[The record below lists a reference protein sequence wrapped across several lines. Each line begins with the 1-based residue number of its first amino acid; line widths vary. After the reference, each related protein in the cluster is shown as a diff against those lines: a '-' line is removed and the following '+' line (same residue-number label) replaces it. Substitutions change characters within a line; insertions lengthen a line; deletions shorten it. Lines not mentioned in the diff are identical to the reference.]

1 MVRRILSRL
10 TAPIRGLHQAAYLLA
25 GLTLASQLLA
35 LIRDRVFAHMFGASQ
50 TLDLY
55 YAAFKVPDLV
65 YALVVSL
72 VSAYVLIPNISER
85 IEKEGRESAR
95 RLISQAATFLFFFG
109 GILCI
114 VLALFAPTLLRFL
127 FPALMASAH
136 QAEFVFLARILLI
149 QPILLG
155 LSSVLSSVTQIERRF
170 VLFAIS
176 PVLYN
181 LGIILGTVFLYP
193 HFGLVGIGIGVI
205 GGAVLHL
212 ALHIPVVIRARLM
225 PTPTIPR
232 LRELMNLFAHS
243 LPRSL
248 ALAMSSLT
256 TLLLIALASRS
267 GEGGVSVYVLAGNL
281 EAVPLSLIAASYAT
295 AAFPVMAEQAGG
307 GKYDA
312 FKATVT
318 VAARHIVFWSS
329 VITVLTIVLRAHIV
343 RIILGSGA
351 FDWNDT
357 RLTAA
362 ILAVLIVGL
371 LAQGLIL
378 LCARAFYAA
387 GRSWNPLFVQL
398 GDAGVSVAV
407 AYLLIHIARVWP
419 MLQYFMEALL
429 RISDVPGS
437 PVLFIALGYT
447 VGQFVMLGVALLT
460 LKRVAPGVA
469 RSIMRPLFEGLGAAI
484 LGGAATYAVLAVG
497 GTIAP
502 LTRLPVVFAEGLIAG
517 MVGLF
522 VAGFILWLLENQE
535 FRDLTASLRKLTS
548 FKPLAP
554 HELAHA
560 HDHQDP

>member
-55 YAAFKVPDLV
+55 YAAFRVPDLV

-109 GILCI
+109 GALCI
-114 VLALFAPTLLRFL
+114 VIALFAPTLLNLL
-127 FPALMASAH
+127 FPVLMASSH
-136 QAEFVFLARILLI
+136 HAEFVFLARILLI

-170 VLFAIS
+170 VLFAMS

-193 HFGLVGIGIGVI
+193 HFGLVGIGLGVI

-212 ALHIPVVIRARLM
+212 MLHIPVVVRAGLM
-225 PTPTIPR
+225 PKPSIPR
-232 LRELMNLFAHS
+232 LRELLNLFAHS

-267 GEGGVSVYVLAGNL
+267 GEGGVSVYTLAGNL

-398 GDAGVSVAV
+398 GDAGISVAV
-407 AYLLIHIARVWP
+407 AYFLVHAARSWP
-419 MLQYFMEALL
+419 ILQYFMEALL
-429 RISDVPGS
+429 RIEDVPGS

-447 VGQFVMLGVALLT
+447 VGQFVMLVVALMT
-460 LKRVAPGVA
+460 LKVVAPGVA

-484 LGGAATYAVLAVG
+484 LGGAATYVVLAIG
-497 GTIAP
+497 GSIAP
-502 LTRLPVVFAEGLIAG
+502 LTRLTAVFAEGLIAG

-548 FKPLAP
+548 FKALAP

>member
-25 GLTLASQLLA
+25 GLTLASQALA
-35 LIRDRVFAHMFGASQ
+35 LIRDRIFAHMFGAGQ
-50 TLDLY
+50 TLDIY

-72 VSAYVLIPNISER
+72 VSAYVLIPSITER
-85 IEKEGRESAR
+85 IDKGGKAQAR
-95 RLISQAATFLFFFG
+95 RLVSQAATFLLFFG
-109 GILCI
+109 GALCAIL
-114 VLALFAPTLLRFL
+114 AFFAPTFLHFL
-127 FPALMASAH
+127 FPVLMNSSQH
-136 QAEFVFLARILLI
+136 AEFVFLTRLLLI

-170 VLFAIS
+170 VLFAMS

-181 LGIILGTVFLYP
+181 LGIIAGTVFLYP
-193 HFGLVGIGIGVI
+193 RFGLAGIGIGVI
-205 GGAVLHL
+205 GGAIMHI
-212 ALHIPVVIRARLM
+212 ALHIPVVVRAGL
-225 PTPTIPR
+225 TPR
-232 LRELMNLFAHS
+232 LTVPRLSELLDLFSHS

-248 ALAMSSLT
+248 ALAMGSFT
-256 TLLLIALASRS
+256 TLILIALASRS
-267 GEGGVSVYVLAGNL
+267 GEGGVSVYTLAGNL

-295 AAFPVMAEQAGG
+295 AAFPVLAEQAGG
-307 GKYDA
+307 GRKEA

-362 ILAVLIVGL
+362 ILAVLVVSL

-387 GRSWNPLFVQL
+387 GRSWNPLLVQL
-398 GDAGVSVAV
+398 GDAGISVLV
-407 AYLLIHIARVWP
+407 AYLLVHAARAWP
-419 MLQYFMEALL
+419 LLQYFMEALL
-429 RISDVPGS
+429 RISGVPGS
-437 PVLFIALGYT
+437 SVLFIAMGYT
-447 VGQFVMLGVALLT
+447 VGQFVMLIVALFT
-460 LKRVAPGVA
+460 LRVVAPGVA
-469 RSIMRPLFEGLGAAI
+469 RDIMRPLFEGLGAAI
-484 LGGAATYAVLAVG
+484 LGGAASYGVLALG
-497 GTIAP
+497 GSIAP
-502 LTRLPVVFAEGLIAG
+502 LTGLSTVFAEGFLAG
-517 MVGLF
+517 IVGLF
-522 VAGFILWLLENQE
+522 VAGFVLWLLENQE
-535 FRDLTASLRKLTS
+535 FRDLVASLRKLTS

-560 HDHQDP
+560 HDHSDS

>member
-1 MVRRILSRL
+1 MVRKILSRL

-25 GLTLASQLLA
+25 GLTLASQALA
-35 LIRDRVFAHMFGASQ
+35 LIRDRIFAHMFGAGQ
-50 TLDLY
+50 TLDIY

-72 VSAYVLIPNISER
+72 VSAYVLIPSIAER
-85 IEKEGRESAR
+85 MEKGGKQNAR
-95 RLISQAATFLFFFG
+95 RLISQAATFLFLFG
-109 GILCI
+109 GALCAI
-114 VLALFAPTLLRFL
+114 LALFAPTFLQFL
-127 FPALMASAH
+127 FPSLMATPH
-136 QAEFVFLARILLI
+136 HVEFVFLTRLLLI

-170 VLFAIS
+170 VLFATS

-181 LGIILGTVFLYP
+181 LGIIAGTMFLYP
-193 HFGLVGIGIGVI
+193 KFGLVGIGMGVI
-205 GGAVLHL
+205 GGAILHV
-212 ALHIPVVIRARLM
+212 ALHVPVVVRAGLAPR
-225 PTPTIPR
+225 PTVPR
-232 LRELMNLFAHS
+232 LRELLELFSHS

-248 ALAMSSLT
+248 ALAMGSLT

-267 GEGGVSVYVLAGNL
+267 GDGGVSVYTLAGNL

-295 AAFPVMAEQAGG
+295 AAFPVLAEQAGG
-307 GKYDA
+307 GRRDA
-312 FKATVT
+312 FNATLT

-351 FDWNDT
+351 FDWDDT

-362 ILAVLIVGL
+362 ILGVLVLSL

-407 AYLLIHIARVWP
+407 AYLLVHIARIYP
-419 MLQYFMEALL
+419 FTRYFMEALF

-437 PVLFIALGYT
+437 AVLFIAMGYT
-447 VGQFVMLGVALLT
+447 VGQFAMLGVALFT
-460 LKRVAPGVA
+460 LRVVAPGVA
-469 RSIMRPLFEGLGAAI
+469 RSLMRPLFEGMAAAI
-484 LGGAATYAVLAVG
+484 LGGAASYGVLALG
-497 GTIAP
+497 GSIAP
-502 LTRLPVVFAEGLIAG
+502 LTRLSAVFAEGLIAG
-517 MVGLF
+517 IVGLF
-522 VAGFILWLLENQE
+522 VAGFVLWLLENQE
-535 FRDLTASLRKLTS
+535 FRDLIASLARLTS

>member
-25 GLTLASQLLA
+25 ALTLASQALA
-35 LIRDRVFAHMFGASQ
+35 LIRDRIFAHMFGAGQ
-50 TLDLY
+50 TLDIY
-55 YAAFKVPDLV
+55 YAAFKVPDFV

-72 VSAYVLIPNISER
+72 VSAYVLIPSIAER
-85 IEKEGRESAR
+85 MEKGGKEQAR
-95 RLISQAATFLFFFG
+95 RLISQASTFLLLFG
-109 GILCI
+109 GALCAL
-114 VLALFAPTLLRFL
+114 LAVFAPAFLHLL
-127 FPALMASAH
+127 FPSLMATTH
-136 QAEFVFLARILLI
+136 QAQFVFLARLLLI

-170 VLFAIS
+170 VLFAMS

-181 LGIILGTVFLYP
+181 LGIIAGTVFLYP
-193 HFGLVGIGIGVI
+193 KFGLVGIGMGVI
-205 GGAVLHL
+205 GGAILHVG
-212 ALHIPVVIRARLM
+212 LHVPVVLRAGLA
-225 PTPTIPR
+225 PR
-232 LRELMNLFAHS
+232 PAVPHLRELFELFSHS

-248 ALAMSSLT
+248 ALAMGSLT

-267 GEGGVSVYVLAGNL
+267 GDGGVSVYTLAGNL

-295 AAFPVMAEQAGG
+295 AAFPVLAEQAGG
-307 GKYDA
+307 GKRDA
-312 FKATVT
+312 FKATLT

-351 FDWNDT
+351 FNWDDT

-362 ILAVLIVGL
+362 ILGVLVISL

-407 AYLLIHIARVWP
+407 AYLLVHIARIHP
-419 MLQYFMEALL
+419 FLRYFMEALF

-437 PVLFIALGYT
+437 PVLFIAMGYAI
-447 VGQFVMLGVALLT
+447 GQFAMLVVALIT
-460 LKRVAPGVA
+460 LRVVAPGVA
-469 RSIMRPLFEGLGAAI
+469 RSLMRPLFEGMAAAI
-484 LGGAATYAVLAVG
+484 LGGAASYGVLALG
-497 GTIAP
+497 GSIAP
-502 LTRLPVVFAEGLIAG
+502 LTRLTAVFAEALIAG

-522 VAGFILWLLENQE
+522 VAGFVLWLLENQE
-535 FRDLTASLRKLTS
+535 FRDLIASLARLTS

>member
-109 GILCI
+109 GALCI
-114 VLALFAPTLLRFL
+114 VIALFAPTFLRLL
-127 FPALMASAH
+127 FPLLMASAH

-170 VLFAIS
+170 VLFAMS

-181 LGIILGTVFLYP
+181 LGIILGTIFLYP

-205 GGAVLHL
+205 GGALLHL
-212 ALHIPVVIRARLM
+212 MLHIPVVMRAGLM
-225 PTPTIPR
+225 PIPTIPR

-398 GDAGVSVAV
+398 GDAGVSVVV
-407 AYLLIHIARVWP
+407 AYSLVHAARVWP

-429 RISDVPGS
+429 RIEDVPGS

-447 VGQFVMLGVALLT
+447 VGQFVMLAVALLT
-460 LKRVAPGVA
+460 LRAVAPGVA
-469 RSIMRPLFEGLGAAI
+469 RSLMRPLFEGLGAAI
-484 LGGAATYAVLAVG
+484 LGGAATYVVLAIG

-535 FRDLTASLRKLTS
+535 FRDLTTSLRKLTS
-548 FKPLAP
+548 FKALAP

>member
-25 GLTLASQLLA
+25 GLTLASQALA
-35 LIRDRVFAHMFGASQ
+35 LVRDRIFAHMFGAGQ
-50 TLDLY
+50 ILDLY
-55 YAAFKVPDLV
+55 YAAFKVPDFV

-72 VSAYVLIPNISER
+72 VSAYVLIPNITER
-85 IEKEGRESAR
+85 LEHGGKENAH

-109 GILCI
+109 GALCI
-114 VLALFAPTLLRFL
+114 VLGFFAPTFLTLL
-127 FPALMASAH
+127 FPALMLSAH
-136 QAEFVFLARILLI
+136 HTEFVFLARLLLV

-170 VLFAIS
+170 MLFALS

-181 LGIILGTVFLYP
+181 LGIIAGTIFLYP
-193 HFGLVGIGIGVI
+193 RFGIMGIGLGVLT
-205 GGAVLHL
+205 GAVLHVG
-212 ALHIPVVIRARLM
+212 LHIPVVVRAGLA
-225 PTPTIPR
+225 PKLALPR
-232 LRELMNLFAHS
+232 MRELMNLFS
-243 LPRSL
+243 NSVPRSL

-267 GEGGVSVYVLAGNL
+267 GEGGVAVYTLAGNL

-295 AAFPVMAEQAGG
+295 AAFPVLAEQAGG

-312 FKATVT
+312 FKTTVT

-329 VITVLTIVLRAHIV
+329 AITVLTIVLRAHIV

-362 ILAVLIVGL
+362 ILAVLIIGL

-398 GDAGVSVAV
+398 GDAGISVAV
-407 AYLLIHIARVWP
+407 AYGLVHAARTWP
-419 MLQYFMEALL
+419 VLQYFMESLL
-429 RISDVPGS
+429 RVSDVPGS

-447 VGQFVMLGVALLT
+447 IGQFVMLFIALMT

-469 RSIMRPLFEGLGAAI
+469 RSLVRPLCEGLGAAI
-484 LGGAATYAVLAVG
+484 LGGTASYIVLTLG

-502 LTRLPVVFAEGLIAG
+502 LTRLTSVFAEGLIAG
-517 MVGLF
+517 IVGLL
-522 VAGFILWLLENQE
+522 VTGCILWLLENQE
-535 FRDLTASLRKLTS
+535 FRDLIASLRRLTS
-548 FKPLAP
+548 FTPLAP
-554 HELAHA
+554 YEPAHT

>member
-72 VSAYVLIPNISER
+72 VSAYVLIPSISER

-109 GILCI
+109 GVLCI

-127 FPALMASAH
+127 FPGLMASA
-136 QAEFVFLARILLI
+136 QQEEFVFLARILLI

-181 LGIILGTVFLYP
+181 LGIILGTIFLYP
-193 HFGLVGIGIGVI
+193 RFGLVGIGIGVI

-225 PTPTIPR
+225 PLPTIPR

-307 GKYDA
+307 GRYDA

-387 GRSWNPLFVQL
+387 GRSWNPLLVQL

-419 MLQYFMEALL
+419 MLQYFMESLL

-447 VGQFVMLGVALLT
+447 VGQFVMLVVALMT
-460 LKRVAPGVA
+460 LKVVAPGVA

-484 LGGAATYAVLAVG
+484 LGGTAAYGVLALG

-502 LTRLPVVFAEGLIAG
+502 LTRLTAVFAEGLIAG

-522 VAGFILWLLENQE
+522 VAGFVLWLLENQE
-535 FRDLTASLRKLTS
+535 FRDLIASLRKLTS

>member
-1 MVRRILSRL
+1 MRRILSRL

-25 GLTLASQLLA
+25 GLTLASQALA

-55 YAAFKVPDLV
+55 YAAFKVPDFV

-72 VSAYVLIPNISER
+72 VSAYVLIPVLAQR
-85 IEKEGRESAR
+85 IDKEGRESAR

-109 GILCI
+109 GALCI
-114 VLALFAPTLLRFL
+114 VLGIFAPSLLRLL

-136 QAEFVFLARILLI
+136 QAEFVFLARLLLV

-170 VLFAIS
+170 VLFAMS

-193 HFGLVGIGIGVI
+193 RFGLTGIGIGVVCGAILHI
-205 GGAVLHL
+205 G
-212 ALHIPVVIRARLM
+212 LHIPVVMRAGLM
-225 PTPTIPR
+225 PRPAMPR
-232 LRELMNLFAHS
+232 LRELLNLFSNS

-267 GEGGVSVYVLAGNL
+267 GEGGVSVYTLAGNL

-295 AAFPVMAEQAGG
+295 AAFPVLAQQAGDG
-307 GKYDA
+307 MRDA

-329 VITVLTIVLRAHIV
+329 VITVLAIVLRAHIV

-362 ILAVLIVGL
+362 ILAVLIVAL

-387 GRSWNPLFVQL
+387 GRSWNPLLVQL
-398 GDAGVSVAV
+398 GDAGVSVVV
-407 AYLLIHIARVWP
+407 AYLLVHAARTWP
-419 MLQYFMEALL
+419 ILQYFMESLL

-437 PVLFIALGYT
+437 PVLFIAMGYA
-447 VGQFVMLGVALLT
+447 VGQFVMLVIALFT
-460 LKRVAPGVA
+460 LKAVAPGVA
-469 RSIMRPLFEGLGAAI
+469 RSLMRPLFEGLGAAI
-484 LGGAATYAVLAVG
+484 LGGAASYLVLAIG

-517 MVGLF
+517 MVGLLVAAF
-522 VAGFILWLLENQE
+522 VLWLLENEE
-535 FRDLTASLRKLTS
+535 FRDLIASLRKLTS

-554 HELAHA
+554 YEPAHA
-560 HDHQDP
+560 HDHQDS